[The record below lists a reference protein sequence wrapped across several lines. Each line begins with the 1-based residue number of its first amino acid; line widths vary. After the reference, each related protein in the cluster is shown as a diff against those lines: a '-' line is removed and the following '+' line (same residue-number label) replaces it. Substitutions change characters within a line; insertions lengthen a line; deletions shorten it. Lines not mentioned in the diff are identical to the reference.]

1 MHKYFINS
9 AIICFQNAVYGL
21 TGLLSVLIPDMP
33 AGVRTQIQREKLLAR
48 EVLFDADLDNDKNKR
63 KANNN
68 FGKDVINKL
77 VAYVTQ
83 EFIMYVNT
91 FENIVNKLLSKFL
104 LIKIL
109 AILKI
114 HLRLHK
120 NTYFDKTGNVFN

>member
-21 TGLLSVLIPDMP
+21 TGLLSVLIPGMP

-68 FGKDVINKL
+68 FGKDIMNKL

-104 LIKIL
+104 LINIL

-120 NTYFDKTGNVFN
+120 NTYLL